1 MMKKELIKTKAN
13 KKKDDTME
21 KKAQVRYDSEEDILT
36 IRKANIVKD
45 SINIANI
52 NLDFDSERRI
62 VGIEI
67 MGAIDFFEA
76 FELSKENFEHIK
88 SANLSVNYSKNWAI
102 IKIALSMPEKSEP
115 IVKDFTIPSLKEQ
128 ECLASA

>member
-67 MGAIDFFEA
+67 MDAINFFEA

-88 SANLSVNYSKNWAI
+88 DANISVNYSKDWAI
-102 IKIALSMPEKSEP
+102 IKITLFMPEKSEP